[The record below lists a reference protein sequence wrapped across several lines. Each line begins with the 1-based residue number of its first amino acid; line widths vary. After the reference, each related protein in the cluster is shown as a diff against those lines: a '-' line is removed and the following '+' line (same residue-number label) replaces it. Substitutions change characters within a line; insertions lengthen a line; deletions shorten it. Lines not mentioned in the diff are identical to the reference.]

1 MARMFGTDGVRG
13 VANKDL
19 SCELALKIGKA
30 GAYVLTNEV
39 HQPRILLG
47 RDTRLSGDMLSAVDR
62 ALALYE
68 TDQPKWKQLMKK
80 GMQVDLSW
88 DKSASAYE
96 EIYRKLCHCDG
107 ES

>member
-1 MARMFGTDGVRG
+1 M
-13 VANKDL
+13 
-19 SCELALKIGKA
+19 E
-30 GAYVLTNEV
+30 
-39 HQPRILLG
+39 
-47 RDTRLSGDMLSAVDR
+47 
-62 ALALYE
+62 
-68 TDQPKWKQLMKK
+68 QLWKK

>member
-1 MARMFGTDGVRG
+1 MIAMRYGTVPIVRLTGGLKDSVPSYNPTTGEGLGFTFGNIT
-13 VANKDL
+13 A
-19 SCELALKIGKA
+19 
-30 GAYVLTNEV
+30 
-39 HQPRILLG
+39 
-47 RDTRLSGDMLSAVDR
+47 GDMLSAVDR